1 MNMLVEFV
9 RQRGGLG
16 VLGWVC
22 CVLAIGLMRSFFPLG
37 SMMTLTWMD
46 VFILNGKAV
55 SSARCFGRY
64 MKYFPSFLLQ
74 ILPFPSATIL
84 GHSL

>member
-1 MNMLVEFV
+1 
-9 RQRGGLG
+9 
-16 VLGWVC
+16 
-22 CVLAIGLMRSFFPLG
+22 
-37 SMMTLTWMD
+37 MTLTWID
-46 VFILNGKAV
+46 VLVLKGKAL

-84 GHSL
+84 GHSLQALNEGT